1 MGCVVLR
8 VGTDSPLLDVSITS
22 SSQVML
28 WRSAKEELAFRGRW
42 SGSWGGV
49 SWKAKRGMKPGDD
62 GGTDPTTFL
71 R

>member
-28 WRSAKEELAFRGRW
+28 WRSAKEELGFRGRW

-49 SWKAKRGMKPGDD
+49 S
-62 GGTDPTTFL
+62 
-71 R
+71 